1 MLELTYNQNIEKA
14 SIFCL
19 HEIYVGYI
27 SISHMCIFNAT
38 LKLRET
44 TSYII
49 KNTCDVA
56 LHLRLYILKN
66 IFIAGVFNQFCETF
80 WKSFFVEHLRYCFWK
95 KLIYKIMQV

>member
-1 MLELTYNQNIEKA
+1 
-14 SIFCL
+14 
-19 HEIYVGYI
+19 
-27 SISHMCIFNAT
+27 MCIFNAT

-44 TSYII
+44 TSYRSRYIT

-80 WKSFFVEHLRYCFWK
+80 WKRFFVEHLRYCFWK
-95 KLIYKIMQV
+95 ELIYKIMQR

>member
-44 TSYII
+44 TSYRSRYIT
-49 KNTCDVA
+49 KKYLRCSSALAA
-56 LHLRLYILKN
+56 LHTKKYLYR
-66 IFIAGVFNQFCETF
+66 
-80 WKSFFVEHLRYCFWK
+80 WCFQPV
-95 KLIYKIMQV
+95 L